1 MLSCMLVLRLYS
13 QSLVFLICL
22 YGQFTGDHDQDKE
35 DANDDLDD
43 FLEDR
48 QDRTSEAGTSGSS
61 DEEEEDH
68 LDNAHYIAQAN
79 ARMGE
84 PSTSGRDHPPEVP
97 LRSMRS
103 VNNQHLVET
112 LELKEESLEG
122 SQMVSSFRVHASLV
136 KLRNIRGM
144 VIFISKEESRGFLER
159 YDFVQ
164 VHWI

>member
-22 YGQFTGDHDQDKE
+22 YGQFTVEHDQDRE

-61 DEEEEDH
+61 DEEEDH

-136 KLRNIRGM
+136 KLRSVRCL

-164 VHWI
+164 GHQI

>member
-1 MLSCMLVLRLYS
+1 MLVLRLYS
-13 QSLVFLICL
+13 QSLVFLICFF
-22 YGQFTGDHDQDKE
+22 GQFTVEHDQDKE

-61 DEEEEDH
+61 DEEEDH

-103 VNNQHLVET
+103 VNNQLIVET

-136 KLRNIRGM
+136 KLRSIRGM
-144 VIFISKEESRGFLER
+144 VIFISKEESRGLLER

-164 VHWI
+164 GHWI

>member
-1 MLSCMLVLRLYS
+1 MLVLRLYS
-13 QSLVFLICL
+13 QSLVFLICFF
-22 YGQFTGDHDQDKE
+22 GQFTVEHDQDKE

-61 DEEEEDH
+61 DEEEDH
-68 LDNAHYIAQAN
+68 LDNAHSIAQAN

-97 LRSMRS
+97 LRTTRS

-136 KLRNIRGM
+136 KLRSIRGM

-164 VHWI
+164 GHWI

>member
-1 MLSCMLVLRLYS
+1 MLVLRLYS

-22 YGQFTGDHDQDKE
+22 YGQFTGEHDQDKE
-35 DANDDLDD
+35 DASDDLDD

-61 DEEEEDH
+61 NEEEE
-68 LDNAHYIAQAN
+68 
-79 ARMGE
+79 
-84 PSTSGRDHPPEVP
+84 DHPPEVP

-122 SQMVSSFRVHASLV
+122 SQMVSNFRVHAGLV
-136 KLRNIRGM
+136 KLRSIRGM

-164 VHWI
+164 GNWICMHSY